1 MASAMFCPCETRTST
16 CRNFATIS
24 SGLCCFLGILVLLD
38 AKRHTSGR
46 TTSKGE
52 DQIEAR
58 TENVAALSCEIAQDT
73 LALVVSWFALRLPT
87 TGLLQDQCARAPVH
101 RLRASQAEYSRPI
114 YEGSCQPGC

>member
-52 DQIEAR
+52 DQHHAEVLERVLGCDAVLGTDVEQLLCCSKSR
-58 TENVAALSCEIAQDT
+58 HEPFTSEDRVTWLP
-73 LALVVSWFALRLPT
+73 RLT
-87 TGLLQDQCARAPVH
+87 HLL
-101 RLRASQAEYSRPI
+101 
-114 YEGSCQPGC
+114 

>member
-24 SGLCCFLGILVLLD
+24 SGLWCFLGILVLLD

-52 DQIEAR
+52 DHKGKR
-58 TENVAALSCEIAQDT
+58 WDVLTRGKVAS
-73 LALVVSWFALRLPT
+73 V
-87 TGLLQDQCARAPVH
+87 APVQVVFDEV
-101 RLRASQAEYSRPI
+101 RERRNGAVAIWAVEIVGKRQNKDAA
-114 YEGSCQPGC
+114 

>member
-52 DQIEAR
+52 DQNDRWI
-58 TENVAALSCEIAQDT
+58 AATRATSHGTGGSWQEPLNKRDLRKRANLCET
-73 LALVVSWFALRLPT
+73 GMRALRL
-87 TGLLQDQCARAPVH
+87 V
-101 RLRASQAEYSRPI
+101 
-114 YEGSCQPGC
+114 

>member
-52 DQIEAR
+52 DHYGGDLLQTPLPGGDHFYNRIEGPRYDFTAR
-58 TENVAALSCEIAQDT
+58 QFDQP
-73 LALVVSWFALRLPT
+73 LAYMALPT
-87 TGLLQDQCARAPVH
+87 STTDARRGTTSDA
-101 RLRASQAEYSRPI
+101 
-114 YEGSCQPGC
+114 

>member
-24 SGLCCFLGILVLLD
+24 SGLWCFLGILVLLD

-52 DQIEAR
+52 DQHVIGIVDRADHILFEAGWHAIGR
-58 TENVAALSCEIAQDT
+58 NDIAGFKAPGT
-73 LALVVSWFALRLPT
+73 V
-87 TGLLQDQCARAPVH
+87 LQRFGARCGY
-101 RLRASQAEYSRPI
+101 RS
-114 YEGSCQPGC
+114 G